1 MGRFGRKTEELKEIK
16 LISKLLKTESQ
27 KLSIRR
33 SVEYQTCNKMI
44 AEGKML
50 APICELVRHQAAA
63 LDKLVLK
70 LRLPEVLMT
79 YPLPIYVRESL
90 RVLFFPQLKE
100 TVYETPVVSSLKKD
114 EVVIEA
120 LISREGEEAQL
131 KMLTP
136 KYELEVVD
144 LRLPLVL
151 RNVIPLSLRI
161 NPLYRLVQKATSYQ
175 VPASCKIENDYVST
189 FDNLTYTY
197 SLNNCEH
204 LLLKDCSKLYP
215 VAVTARGSS
224 GQKEVKIVSGLT
236 VVELKTSTGSV
247 LSGIFVKKSPT
258 TGKPVLE
265 IRSYLDG
272 VVVVR
277 EFESM

>member
-1 MGRFGRKTEELKEIK
+1 MG
-16 LISKLLKTESQ
+16 
-27 KLSIRR
+27 
-33 SVEYQTCNKMI
+33 
-44 AEGKML
+44 
-50 APICELVRHQAAA
+50 
-63 LDKLVLK
+63 
-70 LRLPEVLMT
+70 RLPEVLMT

-224 GQKEVKIVSGLT
+224 GQKKMLPIG
-236 VVELKTSTGSV
+236 GM
-247 LSGIFVKKSPT
+247 FVKKSPT

-277 EFESM
+277 EFESMIELIFDGERIELIAPQLLTSRACGLCGDLNGETTAELRTPKMCVFEKPRIAAYTYDQGKHLHGNPHSR